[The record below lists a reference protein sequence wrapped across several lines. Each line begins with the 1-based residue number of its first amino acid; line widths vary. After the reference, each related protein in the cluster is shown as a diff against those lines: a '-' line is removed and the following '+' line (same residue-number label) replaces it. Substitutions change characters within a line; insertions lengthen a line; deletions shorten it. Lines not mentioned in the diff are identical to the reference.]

1 MPPGASARSRL
12 HAQEV
17 QQPDTDP
24 PCSSGRR
31 EAAAKSAFGR
41 RISIS
46 SREITQD
53 HPAPMFPRSGTR
65 SVPCRRKTRWRGGR
79 GLALVSSRVPR
90 VTIRAASPR
99 IPGGFGGLRARRN
112 LPTAD
117 RPRAEVA
124 TREVVLW
131 RDRDRHTR
139 RHADQFTPVNPIKMP
154 CWSAAITALTA
165 RMSTRA
171 APHYLMRLSP
181 ARLPVPVPAQASASR
196 RALPSIITR

>member
-1 MPPGASARSRL
+1 MHRRCSNRILIHPARL
-12 HAQEV
+12 NA
-17 QQPDTDP
+17 
-24 PCSSGRR
+24 GRPR
-31 EAAAKSAFGR
+31 PSPHLVGG
-41 RISIS
+41 ISIS
-46 SREITQD
+46 SREITQV
-53 HPAPMFPRSGTR
+53 HPALMFPRSGTR

-79 GLALVSSRVPR
+79 GLARVSSRVPR

-112 LPTAD
+112 LPRAD

-124 TREVVLW
+124 THEVVLW

-154 CWSAAITALTA
+154 YWSAAISALPQ

-181 ARLPVPVPAQASASR
+181 ARLPGACPCAGIRFTPCAAINHHANEFGGVR
-196 RALPSIITR
+196 R